1 MFSKAKVCCVS
12 DVHIGVHQNSTMWHD
27 IVVNWAKWLKDEL
40 IKNDIQDIIICGDL
54 FHYRDEVAVNTLQIA
69 TEILQYWSDFN
80 IAILV
85 GNHDAYYKD
94 KSDIHSLCMLK
105 EWKNVTIFDKPTVI
119 DCFSRRLT
127 FCPWGTEINEIGDS
141 DIIFGHFEIETFK
154 LNEFKTCTTGIK
166 SSELLDRSDLIITG
180 HFHLREERVYDNGT
194 ILYIGNPFQMD
205 FGDVNSTKGYYLL
218 DLETKNYTFTENTIS
233 PLHKKVHL
241 SELISFGDITD
252 DVRKLITN
260 NIIKFIIDKN
270 ISPDE
275 VEIILRKLLGL
286 KPISIN
292 VDYAINFDKF
302 GIDYD
307 DDYDLSGIDI
317 IQAIEEFINLLD
329 VEDTHKHEAL
339 MHTLR
344 LYKNHK

>member
-1 MFSKAKVCCVS
+1 MFSKTQVCCVS
-12 DVHIGVHQNSTMWHD
+12 DVHIGVHQNSTMWHN
-27 IVVNWAKWLKDEL
+27 IVIDWAKWLDKEL
-40 IKNDIQDIIICGDL
+40 KEKNIRDIIICGDL
-54 FHYRDEVAVNTLQIA
+54 FHYRDEVAVNTLQVA
-69 TEILQYWSDFN
+69 TEILN
-80 IAILV
+80 IWKDYKIYILV
-85 GNHDAYYKD
+85 GNHDAFYKD

-105 EWKNVTIFDKPTVI
+105 EWENVTIFDKPTVV

-127 FCPWGTEINEIGDS
+127 FCPWGTEIQDIDTS

-166 SSELLDRSDLIITG
+166 SADLLKRSDLIITG
-180 HFHLREERVYDNGT
+180 HFHLREERIYDDGT

-205 FGDVNSTKGYYLL
+205 FGDVNSTKGYYIL
-218 DLETKNYTFTENTIS
+218 DLETNDYNFTENTIS

-241 SELISFGDITD
+241 SELVSIGDINQQ
-252 DVRKLITN
+252 VRDLISN

-275 VEIILRKLLGL
+275 VEIVLRKLLNL

-292 VDYAINFDKF
+292 VDYAINFDQF

-329 VEDTHKHEAL
+329 VEDTHKNEAL